1 MKKHD
6 TVNSRLIAILI
17 FALGMFILVLGAIC
31 LFAQIRDLGLIVIIM
46 AGGFWFLSWRMTRR
60 EKRPWE
66 TTNLFY
72 VLITV
77 LLWISLLCVLA
88 HLVFCILAWIHG
100 DGWIDELMMKLG
112 IYGVPYLMESSGF
125 GCIFVFSASLDFYGS
140 ARKAR
145 RNQHA

>member
-17 FALGMFILVLGAIC
+17 FALGMFILMLGTIC
-31 LFAQIRDLGLIVIIM
+31 LFAQLRDLGLIVVIM
-46 AGGFWFLSWRMTRR
+46 AGGFRFLSWRMTRR

-112 IYGVPYLMESSGF
+112 IYGFPYLMESSGF
-125 GCIFVFSASLDFYGS
+125 GCVIVFFSSLDFYGS

>member
-17 FALGMFILVLGAIC
+17 FALGMFILVLGVIC
-31 LFAQIRDLGLIVIIM
+31 LFAQLRGLSLIVFVM
-46 AGGFWFLSWRMTRR
+46 SAAFWFFSWRMTGR
-60 EKRPWE
+60 EKRLWE
-66 TTNLFY
+66 ASNLFY

-77 LLWISLLCVLA
+77 LLWISLLCTLA
-88 HLVFCILAWIHG
+88 FLSFCILSWINGDAWT
-100 DGWIDELMMKLG
+100 DELMMKLG
-112 IYGVPYLMESSGF
+112 IYGFPYLIQASGF
-125 GCIFVFSASLDFYGS
+125 GCILVFFASLDFYGS